1 MNDVERQ
8 AVFVIADIS
17 GYTKF
22 IFSNEK
28 EIAHSQII
36 IRELITTLL
45 GEVNLPLRLI
55 RIEGDAIFLYAIKD
69 DPEYS
74 WDTAS
79 KNLVSSLLAFF
90 RVFSN
95 KLAELTIH
103 KICSC
108 TACVNI
114 EQLKLK
120 AVVHSG
126 LAAFYRINEHQELTG
141 TGGKVEPGE
150 ETYDDIGAVKTYVY
164 HPPEPEPYVP
174 SADAKPP
181 PIFMEALRSE
191 VSQEY
196 AQVAQSPERGFHFHI
211 GRRLA
216 GMLEF
221 RDKWLEGLPEQAIE
235 SFAGTGNAL
244 GWGPLQPNDRVVDA
258 GCGAGL
264 DTLIAGRMVGHGGEV
279 IGVDM
284 TREMLDKAT
293 HNAEA
298 VGAKNVSFKAGYLE
312 DLPVGDEWADV
323 VISNGAIN
331 LAPDKDDVFG
341 ELNRVQK
348 PGGRLQIADIL
359 VEKPIPDNAKRN
371 IELWTG

>member
-141 TGGKVEPGE
+141 TGPIIVHWLLKNSVEAEEYILLTESAYNQLVLPGGKVEPGE

-196 AQVAQSPERGFHFHI
+196 AQVARSPERGFTSTSGDGWQACWNI
-211 GRRLA
+211 GMNGWRAFPSRR
-216 GMLEF
+216 
-221 RDKWLEGLPEQAIE
+221 
-235 SFAGTGNAL
+235 
-244 GWGPLQPNDRVVDA
+244 
-258 GCGAGL
+258 
-264 DTLIAGRMVGHGGEV
+264 
-279 IGVDM
+279 
-284 TREMLDKAT
+284 
-293 HNAEA
+293 
-298 VGAKNVSFKAGYLE
+298 
-312 DLPVGDEWADV
+312 
-323 VISNGAIN
+323 
-331 LAPDKDDVFG
+331 
-341 ELNRVQK
+341 
-348 PGGRLQIADIL
+348 
-359 VEKPIPDNAKRN
+359 
-371 IELWTG
+371 

>member
-196 AQVAQSPERGFHFHI
+196 AQVARSPERGFTSTSGDGWQACWNI
-211 GRRLA
+211 GMNGWRAFPSRR
-216 GMLEF
+216 
-221 RDKWLEGLPEQAIE
+221 
-235 SFAGTGNAL
+235 
-244 GWGPLQPNDRVVDA
+244 
-258 GCGAGL
+258 
-264 DTLIAGRMVGHGGEV
+264 
-279 IGVDM
+279 
-284 TREMLDKAT
+284 
-293 HNAEA
+293 
-298 VGAKNVSFKAGYLE
+298 
-312 DLPVGDEWADV
+312 
-323 VISNGAIN
+323 
-331 LAPDKDDVFG
+331 
-341 ELNRVQK
+341 
-348 PGGRLQIADIL
+348 
-359 VEKPIPDNAKRN
+359 
-371 IELWTG
+371 